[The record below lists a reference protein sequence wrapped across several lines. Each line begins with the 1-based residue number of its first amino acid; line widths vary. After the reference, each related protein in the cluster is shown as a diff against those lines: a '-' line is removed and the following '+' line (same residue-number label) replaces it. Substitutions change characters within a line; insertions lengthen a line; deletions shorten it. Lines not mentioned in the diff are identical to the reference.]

1 LVYRIVPPKRI
12 KISIIDIGIILF
24 LSAFIYGIIST
35 AKDWGEISVYALNIS
50 LSPVNLPYY
59 AWLSVLR
66 QFLAYLLS
74 LGFSITYGYV
84 ASHNKRLEPIMISLL
99 DILQSVPVLSFMPG
113 VILGLMALFPY
124 GRVGIE
130 LGSIVL
136 IFTGQVWNMAFSV
149 YSSMSSLPREFRE
162 ASEIFNLTP
171 LQRFLY
177 VELPYSTIGLV
188 WNSMMSVA
196 GGWFFLMACEMFT
209 LGERDFRLPGLGSYL
224 QLAAIEGDTEAVL
237 MGLATMIAI
246 IVIIDQLV
254 WRPLIAWSQKFKVE
268 LATEEIIP
276 TSIVLTVIERSTLIL
291 KIGGVINTLMEKIS
305 AGFSRTTPR
314 KSRGK
319 SPFIFILRII
329 IIGILALILGYASI
343 RLFLLISGIPVNK
356 WGEIMINDLFTLFRV
371 SIAVVLSI
379 LWTLPLGVFIGTNPR
394 LSSVMQPLVQILAS
408 IPATAVFPIILM
420 WLLSMRGG
428 LSIASILLML
438 LGTQWYLL
446 FNIIAGA
453 MSIPADLKEA
463 ADVFQ
468 LKGVERW
475 RKLIIPAVLPY
486 LVTGGITATGG
497 AWNASIVSEYVHFRG
512 QILTVRGLGAMISS
526 SADKG
531 DISLLAG
538 STIVMIITV
547 TLINRFFWR
556 RLYWL
561 AEEHYS
567 L

>member
-1 LVYRIVPPKRI
+1 MVYRIVPPKRI

-35 AKDWGEISVYALNIS
+35 AKDWGEIPVYALNIS

-291 KIGGVINTLMEKIS
+291 RIGGVINTLMEKIS

-319 SPFIFILRII
+319 SPFILRII

-408 IPATAVFPIILM
+408 IPATAVFPIILI

>member
-1 LVYRIVPPKRI
+1 
-12 KISIIDIGIILF
+12 
-24 LSAFIYGIIST
+24 
-35 AKDWGEISVYALNIS
+35 
-50 LSPVNLPYY
+50 
-59 AWLSVLR
+59 
-66 QFLAYLLS
+66 
-74 LGFSITYGYV
+74 
-84 ASHNKRLEPIMISLL
+84 
-99 DILQSVPVLSFMPG
+99 
-113 VILGLMALFPY
+113 
-124 GRVGIE
+124 
-130 LGSIVL
+130 
-136 IFTGQVWNMAFSV
+136 
-149 YSSMSSLPREFRE
+149 
-162 ASEIFNLTP
+162 
-171 LQRFLY
+171 
-177 VELPYSTIGLV
+177 
-188 WNSMMSVA
+188 
-196 GGWFFLMACEMFT
+196 
-209 LGERDFRLPGLGSYL
+209 
-224 QLAAIEGDTEAVL
+224 
-237 MGLATMIAI
+237 
-246 IVIIDQLV
+246 
-254 WRPLIAWSQKFKVE
+254 
-268 LATEEIIP
+268 
-276 TSIVLTVIERSTLIL
+276 
-291 KIGGVINTLMEKIS
+291 
-305 AGFSRTTPR
+305 
-314 KSRGK
+314 K

>member
-1 LVYRIVPPKRI
+1 MVYRIVPPKRI

-35 AKDWGEISVYALNIS
+35 AKDWGEIPVYALNIS

>member
-1 LVYRIVPPKRI
+1 MVYRIVPPKRI

-35 AKDWGEISVYALNIS
+35 AKDWGEIPVYALNIS

-59 AWLSVLR
+59 AWLSLLR

>member
-35 AKDWGEISVYALNIS
+35 AKDWGEIPVYALNIS

-305 AGFSRTTPR
+305 AGFSRTTLR

>member
-1 LVYRIVPPKRI
+1 MVYRIVPPKRI

-35 AKDWGEISVYALNIS
+35 AKDWGEIPVYALNIS

-305 AGFSRTTPR
+305 AGFSRTTLR

>member
-1 LVYRIVPPKRI
+1 MIYRVIPPKRI
-12 KISIIDIGIILF
+12 KISIVDIGIILF

-35 AKDWGEISVYALNIS
+35 AREWTKIPTYALNIS
-50 LSPVNLPYY
+50 LSPANLPYY

-74 LGFSITYGYV
+74 LGFSISYGYI
-84 ASHNKRLEPIMISLL
+84 ASHNKTLEPIMISLL
-99 DILQSVPVLSFMPG
+99 DVLQSVPVLSFMPG
-113 VILGLMALFPY
+113 VILGLIALFPY
-124 GRVGIE
+124 GRIGIE

-149 YSSMSSLPREFRE
+149 YSSMSSLPRDFRE

-171 LQRFLY
+171 FQKFLY
-177 VELPYSTIGLV
+177 VELPYSMIGLV

-209 LGERDFRLPGLGSYL
+209 LGDRDFRLPGLGSYL
-224 QLAAIEGDTEAVL
+224 QLAAIKGDTRAIL
-237 MGLATMIAI
+237 IGLATMIGI

-254 WRPLIAWSQKFKVE
+254 WRPLIAWAQKFKVE
-268 LATEEIIP
+268 LSTEEVVP
-276 TSIVLTVIERSTLIL
+276 TSVVLTVIQRSTIL
-291 KIGGVINTLMEKIS
+291 SKITEITNAFTEKIT
-305 AGFSRTTPR
+305 AKFSQAKAEKIYS
-314 KSRGK
+314 KSFSIVKVIG
-319 SPFIFILRII
+319 
-329 IIGILALILGYASI
+329 IGILILIVGYAFI
-343 RLFLLISGIPVNK
+343 RLFLLISGIPINK
-356 WGEIMINDLFTLFRV
+356 WGEIIVNDAFTLLRV
-371 SIAVVLSI
+371 STAVVLSI
-379 LWTLPLGVFIGTNPR
+379 LWTLPLGVFIGMNPK
-394 LSSVMQPLVQILAS
+394 LSAVMQPIVQILAS

-420 WLLSMRGG
+420 WLLSLRGG

-463 ADVFQ
+463 AEIFQ
-468 LKGVERW
+468 LKGIERW
-475 RKLIIPAVLPY
+475 RRLIVPAVLPY
-486 LVTGGITATGG
+486 LVTGAITATGG

-531 DISLLAG
+531 DLSLLAG

-547 TLINRFFWR
+547 TLINRFIWR
-556 RLYWL
+556 KLYWL

>member
-1 LVYRIVPPKRI
+1 MVYRIVPPKRI

-35 AKDWGEISVYALNIS
+35 AKDWGEIPVYALNIS

-446 FNIIAGA
+446 FNIIAG
-453 MSIPADLKEA
+453 
-463 ADVFQ
+463 
-468 LKGVERW
+468 
-475 RKLIIPAVLPY
+475 
-486 LVTGGITATGG
+486 
-497 AWNASIVSEYVHFRG
+497 
-512 QILTVRGLGAMISS
+512 
-526 SADKG
+526 
-531 DISLLAG
+531 
-538 STIVMIITV
+538 
-547 TLINRFFWR
+547 
-556 RLYWL
+556 
-561 AEEHYS
+561 
-567 L
+567 

>member
-1 LVYRIVPPKRI
+1 
-12 KISIIDIGIILF
+12 
-24 LSAFIYGIIST
+24 
-35 AKDWGEISVYALNIS
+35 
-50 LSPVNLPYY
+50 
-59 AWLSVLR
+59 
-66 QFLAYLLS
+66 
-74 LGFSITYGYV
+74 
-84 ASHNKRLEPIMISLL
+84 
-99 DILQSVPVLSFMPG
+99 
-113 VILGLMALFPY
+113 
-124 GRVGIE
+124 
-130 LGSIVL
+130 
-136 IFTGQVWNMAFSV
+136 
-149 YSSMSSLPREFRE
+149 
-162 ASEIFNLTP
+162 
-171 LQRFLY
+171 
-177 VELPYSTIGLV
+177 
-188 WNSMMSVA
+188 MMSVA

>member
-35 AKDWGEISVYALNIS
+35 AKDWGEIPVYALNIS

>member
-1 LVYRIVPPKRI
+1 MIYKVIPLRKT
-12 KISIIDIGIILF
+12 KISVIDIGILIFLF
-24 LSAFIYGIIST
+24 AFIYGIVSA
-35 AKDWGEISVYALNIS
+35 AKEWTEVPTYAVNIS
-50 LSPVNLPYY
+50 LSPINLPYY
-59 AWLSVLR
+59 AWLSLLR

-74 LGFSITYGYV
+74 LAFSISYGYI
-84 ASHNKRLEPIMISLL
+84 ASHNKSLEPIMIALL
-99 DILQSVPVLSFMPG
+99 DILQSIPVLSFMPG
-113 VILGLMALFPY
+113 VILGLIALFPY
-124 GRVGIE
+124 GRIGVE
-130 LGSIVL
+130 FGSIIL

-149 YSSMSSLPREFRE
+149 YGSMSSLPRDLKE
-162 ASEIFNLTP
+162 ASSIFNLTP
-171 LQRFLY
+171 FQKFLL
-177 VELPYSTIGLV
+177 VELPYSIIGLV

-224 QLAAIEGDTEAVL
+224 QLAAIKGDMKAIL

-246 IVIIDQLV
+246 IVIIDQLI

-268 LATEEIIP
+268 LSAEEVVP
-276 TSIVLTVIERSTLIL
+276 TSIILTVMKRSTLL
-291 KIGGVINTLMEKIS
+291 SKIGEIVDTFIEKIS
-305 AGFSRTTPR
+305 IRFSTFKIQGSHSRTY
-314 KSRGK
+314 
-319 SPFIFILRII
+319 PFLRII
-329 IIGILALILGYASI
+329 IGGILVFIIGYAAI
-343 RLFLLISGIPVNK
+343 RLFLLISGIPLKK
-356 WGEIMINDLFTLFRV
+356 WGDIIISDIFTLLRV
-371 SIAVVLSI
+371 TTAVSLSI
-379 LWTLPLGVFIGTNPR
+379 LWTLPLGVYIGMNPK
-394 LSSVMQPLVQILAS
+394 LSAVMQPVVQILAS

-420 WLLSMRGG
+420 WLLNLRGG

-438 LGTQWYLL
+438 LGTQWYIL

-463 ADVFQ
+463 AEIFQ
-468 LKGVERW
+468 LKGLERW

-486 LVTGGITATGG
+486 LVTGAITATGG

-512 QILTVRGLGAMISS
+512 QVMTLRGLGAMISS

-531 DISLLAG
+531 DLALLAG
-538 STIVMIITV
+538 STVVMIITV